1 MPVIPLNIAPLS
13 QMKALIFLFLLF
25 VPAFLPAQ
33 ADPVQTGKA
42 SFYAKK
48 FEGRRT
54 ASGEKFSNKKL
65 TAAHKTLP
73 FGTKVK
79 VTNLKNNK
87 SVIVTIN
94 DRLPKKSKRIID
106 LSQAGAKE
114 LDFIRAGTAKVTV
127 ERE

>member
-1 MPVIPLNIAPLS
+1 
-13 QMKALIFLFLLF
+13 MKALIFLFLLF